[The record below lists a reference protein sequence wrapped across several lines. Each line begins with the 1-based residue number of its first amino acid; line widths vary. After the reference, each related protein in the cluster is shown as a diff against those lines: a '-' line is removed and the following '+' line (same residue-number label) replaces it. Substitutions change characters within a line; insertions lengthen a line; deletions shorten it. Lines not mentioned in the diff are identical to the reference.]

1 MPLDAATVLEERGA
15 VFINRGCL
23 FVSTTGKLLTG
34 YVNCEIIF
42 PHFDIMWDLSDEHQ
56 TIPRRGRG
64 LHLSFDR

>member
-42 PHFDIMWDLSDEHQ
+42 PHFDIM
-56 TIPRRGRG
+56 
-64 LHLSFDR
+64 